1 MITEAEK
8 AELEYIKVLY
18 RIIELEEERAELE
31 ELRDELAKNFVE
43 LRMKELEKK

>member
-8 AELEYIKVLY
+8 AELEYLKVHK
-18 RIIELEEERAELE
+18 RILELEEETSELE
-31 ELRDELAKNFVE
+31 TLRDELVIKFIE